1 MRDPQ
6 EKDVATG
13 VLRQLMTGPHSDLGV
28 AAESNQCL
36 TLPDEDGLLCLY
48 YDGGRLP
55 SPSGGFLMV
64 LGVRPEDE
72 GSGSILLECTASS
85 LRYQMSVPKAT
96 RSERKK
102 VRAMIDE
109 GNDPK
114 CPRHQGQF
122 LVRIRHDLACANCGV
137 RYAKAK

>member
-1 MRDPQ
+1 MTSPLNDR
-6 EKDVATG
+6 G
-13 VLRQLMTGPHSDLGV
+13 VT
-28 AAESNQCL
+28 AESERL
-36 TLPDEDGLLCLY
+36 ILPDEDSLLRLY

-85 LRYQMSVPKAT
+85 LRYRMRVPKAT

-109 GNDPK
+109 GSDPK
-114 CPRHQGQF
+114 CPRHQDQL
-122 LVRIRHDLACANCGV
+122 LVRKRNDLACPSCGV
-137 RYAKAK
+137 LYAKAK